1 MWQNYN
7 HGDVDIA
14 KDCIQMTTGS
24 VLTTQHKKKTSAL
37 YLKEIP
43 SEMKVG
49 LVVRLLFVR
58 EATFVKQSLKKK
70 LKLKFLIS
78 K

>member
-7 HGDVDIA
+7 RADVDIA

-49 LVVRLLFVR
+49 LVVRLLFVLFVR
-58 EATFVKQSLKKK
+58 EATFVKQ
-70 LKLKFLIS
+70 
-78 K
+78 